1 MENPVGLIFI
11 FVGLFSMA
19 GGIFNWEWFMTNR
32 RARLFVKIFGRS
44 GARIFFGILGLGFII
59 FGFASA
65 FGMV

>member
-32 RARLFVKIFGRS
+32 RARLFVVAFLIGN
-44 GARIFFGILGLGFII
+44 GL
-59 FGFASA
+59 
-65 FGMV
+65 